1 MGGLDT
7 LADLLR
13 KVEDGSGVAETRR
26 SLAFWLHF
34 DGHFELAL
42 AALDQLLVD
51 APDDAD
57 AKALR
62 GHVLVHLY
70 RPREAIDAMRA
81 LVRDAPD
88 HLMAWQT
95 LAWASREVKYTEAAQ
110 EAEARAQAIQRAA
123 RTATAGR

>member
-1 MGGLDT
+1 M
-7 LADLLR
+7 LAGFVKALAFHHTGAIR
-13 KVEDGSGVAETRR
+13 CTRGRRMTHTAERTRR
-26 SLAFWLHF
+26 RAR
-34 DGHFELAL
+34 AL

-70 RPREAIDAMRA
+70 RPRVAIDAMRA
-81 LVRDAPD
+81 LVHDAPD

-95 LAWASREVKYTEAAQ
+95 LAWASRGVNDTDAAQ
-110 EAEARAQAIQRAA
+110 AAEARAQAIQRAA
-123 RTATAGR
+123 RTATAGH